1 MKRLGVLLVMLAAL
15 VSFDGRQME
24 GFRSAE
30 GPIEIVVPAAPQGGW
45 DVTAKALQS
54 VIERKQIL
62 GRPVKIIYKPGG
74 GGDSGWKYVNER
86 KTDVISMNSSLLLS
100 NEILGQSR
108 LKAADFTPLAI
119 IAKEWQTVA
128 LPKDSKIKSGK
139 RLLGD
144 IKANPGGIKIGFAPG
159 LGNDDQLSFARAA
172 EMAGI
177 SPFDIRFFQY
187 GSSNEVIEALISHE
201 IDAAS
206 MTISEARDAYRKG
219 KITLAAVT
227 SDKRLSGFSDVP
239 TWKEQGVPFVFAHWR
254 GIMGPKD
261 MTEGEIAYWDQA
273 LKQITSS
280 AEWKQM
286 LKKRDWES
294 FYKNSSGAKRFL
306 EEQTEFYKEMMSSE
320 K

>member
-1 MKRLGVLLVMLAAL
+1 MTKVDHDDKNKVL
-15 VSFDGRQME
+15 E
-24 GFRSAE
+24 GAE
-30 GPIEIVVPAAPQGGW
+30 FKITDSSGHPVNTGGSKERPAVW
-45 DVTAKALQS
+45 
-54 VIERKQIL
+54 
-62 GRPVKIIYKPGG
+62 
-74 GGDSGWKYVNER
+74 
-86 KTDVISMNSSLLLS
+86 KTDQK
-100 NEILGQSR
+100 GR
-108 LKAADFTPLAI
+108 FTVKGL
-119 IAKEWQTVA
+119 
-128 LPKDSKIKSGK
+128 
-139 RLLGD
+139 
-144 IKANPGGIKIGFAPG
+144 APG

-261 MTEGEIAYWDQA
+261 MTEGEIVYWDQA

>member
-1 MKRLGVLLVMLAAL
+1 MKRLGLLLIMVTVL
-15 VSFDGRQME
+15 VSFDGRKTASIHLA
-24 GFRSAE
+24 G

-45 DVTAKALQS
+45 DATAKAVQS
-54 VIERKQIL
+54 VIKHEDIL
-62 GRPVKIIYKPGG
+62 GRPVKIVYKPGG

-86 KTDVISMNSSLLLS
+86 KTNIVSMNSSLLLS

-139 RLLGD
+139 QLLD
-144 IKANPGGIKIGFAPG
+144 EMKKHPGAVRIGFAPG

-177 SPFDIRFFQY
+177 SAFDIRFFQY
-187 GSSNEVIEALISHE
+187 GSSKDVIKALIRHD

-206 MTISEARDAYRKG
+206 MTISEARDSYKKG
-219 KITLAAVT
+219 DITLAAVT
-227 SDKRLSGFSDVP
+227 SDKRLSGFSNIP

-254 GIMGPKD
+254 GIMGPKG

-273 LKQITSS
+273 LKKVVSS
-280 AEWKQM
+280 EEWKRM
-286 LKKRDWES
+286 MKRQDWES

-320 K
+320 N

>member
-15 VSFDGRQME
+15 VSFDGRQMA
-24 GFRSAE
+24 GIRSAE
-30 GPIEIVVPAAPQGGW
+30 GPVEIVVPAAPQGGW

-62 GRPVKIIYKPGG
+62 GRPVKIVYKPGG

-144 IKANPGGIKIGFAPG
+144 IKAHPGGIKSDLRPA
-159 LGNDDQLSFARAA
+159 S
-172 EMAGI
+172 EMMTS
-177 SPFDIRFFQY
+177 SPLRERRKWPEFLR
-187 GSSNEVIEALISHE
+187 LIS
-201 IDAAS
+201 A
-206 MTISEARDAYRKG
+206 
-219 KITLAAVT
+219 
-227 SDKRLSGFSDVP
+227 FSIR
-239 TWKEQGVPFVFAHWR
+239 EQ
-254 GIMGPKD
+254 
-261 MTEGEIAYWDQA
+261 Q
-273 LKQITSS
+273 
-280 AEWKQM
+280 
-286 LKKRDWES
+286 
-294 FYKNSSGAKRFL
+294 
-306 EEQTEFYKEMMSSE
+306 
-320 K
+320 